1 MITAVFDTETSG
13 FPSWSKPDSDPAQPH
28 LLQLAVV
35 VADDD
40 GVMFKWDTIV
50 KCPVG
55 AAVAPGA
62 EAVHGISAERS
73 RREGMELKEALD
85 MFNRYVEM
93 ADRVVCH
100 NTKFDFKIM
109 GAAYYRAGV
118 SMRSLSALPRICTM
132 LTATPV
138 LKIHSNRGYKWPKL
152 QEAYKTLVDER
163 GFDAAHSA
171 DADTFA
177 CWEVLC
183 ALEKRGVELQ

>member
-1 MITAVFDTETSG
+1 MITVVFDTETSG
-13 FPSWSKPDSDPAQPH
+13 FPNWSKPDSDPAQPH
-28 LLQLAVV
+28 LVQLAVV
-35 VADDD
+35 VADGD
-40 GVMFKWDTIV
+40 GVMVKWDTIV
-50 KCPVG
+50 KCPFS
-55 AAVAPGA
+55 ATIAPGA
-62 EAVHGISAERS
+62 EAVHGISADRS
-73 RREGMELKEALD
+73 RREGIDLKEAIAKFD
-85 MFNRYVEM
+85 GYVQM

-100 NTKFDFKIM
+100 NAKFDFKIM

-118 SMRSLSALPRICTM
+118 PISMLITLPRVCTM

-152 QEAYKTLVDER
+152 QEVYKTLVDEK

-183 ALEKRGVELQ
+183 ALEKMGVELQ